1 MKATVSV
8 AAVCLFLAGCDGNQS
23 ALNPYGPFAARI
35 SLMSWIIFIAGTVIF
50 LATMGFLWKATRRGP
65 HPEPGLT
72 EKQGW
77 RFIAL
82 AGIAVPLVILF
93 AFLVYS
99 VSVANLNA
107 SVNTEGGLA
116 IEARA
121 YQWWW
126 DFVYEGDTPSEGA
139 RVSNEFHIPVGRPV
153 KVELNSLD
161 VIHSFWVPNLHGKM
175 DMIPGRTNTIVL
187 TADRPG
193 TFRGQCAEFCGLQHA
208 HMAFLVVAE
217 PEEQF
222 QSWLAHQRSP
232 AVDPVDP
239 VHKRGQ
245 EVFLTYSCGMC
256 HAIRGTIALA
266 AVAPDLTHI
275 GSRRTLA
282 AATIPNTRGHLGG
295 WIVNSQTIKPGNRM
309 PPNQLPAADLNPLL
323 TYLESL
329 K

>member
-1 MKATVSV
+1 MRAPCTV
-8 AAVCLFLAGCDGNQS
+8 AAVCLFLVGCEGHQS
-23 ALNPYGPFAARI
+23 ALNPYGPFAGRI
-35 SLMSWIIFIAGTVIF
+35 SQMSWIIFAVGAVIF
-50 LATMGFLWKATRRGP
+50 LATMGFLWKATRRVRQ
-65 HPEPGLT
+65 PEAGLT
-72 EKQGW
+72 EEQGW
-77 RFIAL
+77 RFVVL

-99 VSVANLNA
+99 VTVANLNA
-107 SVNTEGGLA
+107 STIPENSLA

-126 DFVYEGDTPSEGA
+126 DFVYAGETPSDGA
-139 RVSNEFHIPVGRPV
+139 RVSNEIHIPVGRPV
-153 KVELNSLD
+153 RVELNSLD

-175 DMIPGRTNTIVL
+175 DMIPGRTNTITL
-187 TADRPG
+187 AADRPG
-193 TFRGQCAEFCGLQHA
+193 IFRGQCAEFCGLQHA

-239 VHKRGQ
+239 VLKRGQ
-245 EVFLTYSCGMC
+245 EVFLTYSCAMC
-256 HAIRGTIALA
+256 HAVRGTIALA

-282 AATIPNTRGHLGG
+282 AGTIPNTRGHLGG
-295 WIVNSQTIKPGNRM
+295 WIVNSQSVKPGNRM
-309 PPNQLPAADLNPLL
+309 PPNQLPAADLSPLL